1 MRINKTLGNATAI
14 FYGLILIILVCNS
27 GVEGSE
33 SRIDFTRE
41 TLDNGLQVIYA
52 PMKNAPVVH
61 VRVLYHVGSKDERPN
76 RQGFAHLFE
85 HMMFR
90 GSRHVAPEEHMK
102 LIGIVGGDSNAFTSF
117 DQTTYINTVP
127 SNNVEMTLYLEA
139 DRMASFKVNDDIFK
153 TERKVVAEEWR
164 MRYANQPLGSMFS
177 DLMGTAFTTHSYRWT
192 PIGDME
198 QLAQATSSE
207 LQEFFNTY
215 YVPNNACLVIAG
227 DIDLD
232 QTRQWVHQYFGWIP
246 SGAEVTRRA
255 PQEPP
260 QTEVRRKVVTKPNV
274 PLTNMIL
281 AFKTPEYQHPD
292 HDALNVLAEIL
303 SSGRTGLLDKALV
316 NNSSPKCVSVG
327 SGNYQL
333 EDPSLFVIN
342 AVVKTG
348 HKVEEVESEII
359 RVIDGIKQNGITED
373 ELQKVRV
380 QIKQSII
387 RNRQEAR
394 DVAAQLA
401 EEEVFGGD
409 ASRVNTY
416 FARLDALT
424 PADIQRV
431 VKQYLNPLQ
440 MTVVIYQ
447 PGESKDVS
455 PQQTADL
462 ARKVADSDVMPS
474 TQPIEPRVQDFPPD
488 YPSQPP
494 VNRQAIRVTFNKGV
508 ESDVK
513 GVKVITLSDHR
524 LPLVNVSLVFRAG
537 SHTEPVGKEGLAGLA
552 AQMMRRGS
560 GDWSFLQL
568 SQDLESRGISIEVTD
583 QGDNTRLNI
592 DCTSDQIDY
601 AIDRANLI
609 LTNPTFPAE
618 ELENLKQQTIGS
630 LIQTLSRPG
639 NVASREFT
647 SRLYSGAPQGRLPT
661 PESLAS
667 ITRDD
672 VLNWYR
678 KIYSLDRA
686 FIVFSGDLTPEQGNL
701 LAQKLL
707 SKYDNQSPLP
717 SIDYTPDRL
726 PSGRQIILVDNPQGK
741 QSAIRLGVRAYD
753 LTNDDKF
760 PGSLA
765 GQILSA
771 GIESR
776 LGKYVRAEKGLTY
789 GAYAYFRPTRWAGE
803 FSGTVDTNPQTTT
816 EAIQAMF
823 KVFNDLR
830 EQLVTDDEL
839 SEAKL
844 RVSGGMVMEVQT
856 VAQQASRRID
866 QILNNYPI
874 DYYDVLPQRINQVTA
889 GQIRQ
894 VMNTYVHDDQMLI
907 VVVAPADAVKT
918 QLETLGPVTVIPM
931 PLARQD

>member
-1 MRINKTLGNATAI
+1 MQNRTVRSIVAI
-14 FYGLILIILVCNS
+14 IAFWAFQIFSAGQVLAEGL
-27 GVEGSE
+27 E

-41 TLDNGLQVIYA
+41 TLENGLRVIYA

-61 VRVLYHVGSKDERPN
+61 IRVIYHVGSRDERPD

-127 SNNVEMTLYLEA
+127 ANNTEMALYLEA

-164 MRYANQPLGSMFS
+164 MRYANQPLGPMFG
-177 DLMGTAFTTHSYRWT
+177 DLMKTAFTTHSYRWT

-198 QLAQATSSE
+198 QLSQATSGE
-207 LQEFFNTY
+207 LQSFFNTY

-227 DIDLD
+227 DIDLN

-246 SGAEVTRRA
+246 RGGEVPRQIL
-255 PQEPP
+255 PEPP
-260 QTEVRRKVVTKPNV
+260 QTEVRRKVVNKPNV

-281 AFKTPEYQHPD
+281 AFKTPEYRHPD

-303 SSGRTGLLDKALV
+303 SSGRTGRLDKALV
-316 NNSSPKCVSVG
+316 NNEAPKCVSIG
-327 SGNYQL
+327 AGNYQL
-333 EDPSLFVIN
+333 EDPSLFIVN
-342 AVVKTG
+342 AVVNKEEP
-348 HKVEEVESEII
+348 VEAVESEII
-359 RVIDGIKQNGITED
+359 RVVNELKQNGVPED
-373 ELQKVRV
+373 ELEKIRI

-387 RNRQEAR
+387 RNRQEAE
-394 DVAAQLA
+394 DVASQLG
-401 EEEVFGGD
+401 EEEVFGAD

-431 VKQYLNPLQ
+431 AREYLDPKR

-447 PGESKDVS
+447 PGESRDFS
-455 PQQTADL
+455 PQQTAEL
-462 ARKVADSDVMPS
+462 AKQTADSEVVPS
-474 TQPIEPRVQDFPPD
+474 TQPIEPRVRDFPAD
-488 YPSQPP
+488 YPTRPP
-494 VNRQAIRVTFNKGV
+494 VNRQAIQVTFNKGV

-524 LPLVNVSLVFRAG
+524 LPLVNISLVFRAG
-537 SHTEPVGKEGLAGLA
+537 SHAEPAGKEGLAGLT

-560 GDWSFLQL
+560 GNLSFLEL
-568 SQDLESRGISIEVTD
+568 SEDLESRGISIEVTD

-592 DCTSDQIDY
+592 ACTSDQVDY
-601 AIDRANLI
+601 AIERAHLI
-609 LTNPTFPAE
+609 LSNPTFPAE
-618 ELENLKQQTIGS
+618 ELENLKQQAIGS
-630 LIQTLSRPG
+630 LVQNLSRPG
-639 NVASREFT
+639 TVASREFA
-647 SRLYSGAPQGRLPT
+647 SRLYSGAPQGRSPT

-667 ITRDD
+667 ITRED
-672 VLNWYR
+672 VLSWYQ
-678 KIYSLDRA
+678 KMYSLDRA
-686 FIVFSGDLTPEQGNL
+686 FMVLSGDLTSEKGNS
-701 LAQKLL
+701 LARKLL
-707 SKYDNQSPLP
+707 STYENESSLP
-717 SIDYTPDRL
+717 QVDYTPDNL
-726 PSGRQIILVDNPQGK
+726 PPGRQIILVDNPQGK
-741 QSAIRLGVRAYD
+741 QSAVRLGVRAYD
-753 LTNDDKF
+753 LTSNDKF

-789 GAYAYFRPTRWAGE
+789 GAYAYFRPARWAGE
-803 FSGTVDTNPQTTT
+803 FSGSVDTNPQTTA

-830 EQLVTDDEL
+830 EQRVSDQEL

-844 RVSGGMVMEVQT
+844 RVGGGMVMEVQT
-856 VAQQASRRID
+856 IAQQASRRID

-874 DYYDVLPQRINQVTA
+874 DYYDLLPQRINEVTA
-889 GQIRQ
+889 EQVQQ
-894 VMNTYVHDDQMLI
+894 VMRTYVENDKMLI
-907 VVVAPADAVKT
+907 VVVAPASQVKE
-918 QLETLGPVTVIPM
+918 QLQALGPVTVIPM
-931 PLARQD
+931 PLAKPN

>member
-1 MRINKTLGNATAI
+1 
-14 FYGLILIILVCNS
+14 
-27 GVEGSE
+27 
-33 SRIDFTRE
+33 
-41 TLDNGLQVIYA
+41 
-52 PMKNAPVVH
+52 
-61 VRVLYHVGSKDERPN
+61 
-76 RQGFAHLFE
+76 
-85 HMMFR
+85 
-90 GSRHVAPEEHMK
+90 
-102 LIGIVGGDSNAFTSF
+102 
-117 DQTTYINTVP
+117 
-127 SNNVEMTLYLEA
+127 
-139 DRMASFKVNDDIFK
+139 
-153 TERKVVAEEWR
+153 
-164 MRYANQPLGSMFS
+164 
-177 DLMGTAFTTHSYRWT
+177 
-192 PIGDME
+192 
-198 QLAQATSSE
+198 
-207 LQEFFNTY
+207 
-215 YVPNNACLVIAG
+215 
-227 DIDLD
+227 
-232 QTRQWVHQYFGWIP
+232 
-246 SGAEVTRRA
+246 
-255 PQEPP
+255 
-260 QTEVRRKVVTKPNV
+260 
-274 PLTNMIL
+274 MIL